1 MDIRQF
7 ILPAGIGLS
16 HINVYDSPGP
26 DGLIGGGAHIH
37 MVCSETY
44 YTLEGAGQIELL
56 SAQGLETVDLLPAKA
71 VFFRPGIFHRV
82 LNPNKNLKILSIMQN
97 GGLPERGDFVMS
109 FPNNILTSP
118 TAYAKA
124 VRVTDL
130 ASAIVR
136 RDLSIQGYAAIKQAF
151 AVSKDDGLKALRAFY
166 HAARD
171 LMVPK
176 VDGFEWVLKVGAQN
190 EVKDSL
196 DACDFI
202 RSGRTAY
209 LEAARHSALYPLT
222 EASTPG
228 MAGEL
233 HPYSLDESFLVDG
246 RKVA

>member
-1 MDIRQF
+1 MTRR
-7 ILPAGIGLS
+7 
-16 HINVYDSPGP
+16 GP

-44 YTLEGAGQIELL
+44 YVLEGTGQIELL
-56 SAQGLETVDLLPAKA
+56 SAEGLEVVDLIPAKA

-109 FPNNILTSP
+109 FPESVLKSP
-118 TAYAKA
+118 AAYGKA
-124 VRVTDL
+124 IRVANL
-130 ASAIVR
+130 ADAMRR
-136 RDLSIQGYAAIKQAF
+136 RDLSIEGYAVIKGAF
-151 AVSKDDGLKALRAFY
+151 GKSIEEGRKALRAFY

-202 RSGRTAY
+202 RSGRTGVFGGGA
-209 LEAARHSALYPLT
+209 ECGVVSA
-222 EASTPG
+222 E
-228 MAGEL
+228 
-233 HPYSLDESFLVDG
+233 
-246 RKVA
+246 